1 MSLNESKG
9 NMYSW
14 VTHTWNTIKGEC
26 PHGCTYCYMHRWGK
40 QKPPRLDESEFRSVM
55 GEGNTIFVGSSCDM
69 FADDIPSEWIERTL
83 GFLNLAPYNTYLF
96 QSKNPARMSWYLLR
110 DYFPK
115 NSVFCT
121 TIESNRVINDIM
133 GNTPTPTNRAL
144 YMKRI
149 SNVAKTYVTIEP
161 IMDFDLDEMV
171 DIIHTCEPTQVNIGA
186 DTGNNN
192 LPEPSR
198 DKLIALIEA
207 LKTFTIIDQK
217 KNLGRL
223 LK

>member
-1 MSLNESKG
+1 
-9 NMYSW
+9 
-14 VTHTWNTIKGEC
+14 
-26 PHGCTYCYMHRWGK
+26 
-40 QKPPRLDESEFRSVM
+40 
-55 GEGNTIFVGSSCDM
+55 
-69 FADDIPSEWIERTL
+69 
-83 GFLNLAPYNTYLF
+83 
-96 QSKNPARMSWYLLR
+96 
-110 DYFPK
+110 
-115 NSVFCT
+115 
-121 TIESNRVINDIM
+121 M